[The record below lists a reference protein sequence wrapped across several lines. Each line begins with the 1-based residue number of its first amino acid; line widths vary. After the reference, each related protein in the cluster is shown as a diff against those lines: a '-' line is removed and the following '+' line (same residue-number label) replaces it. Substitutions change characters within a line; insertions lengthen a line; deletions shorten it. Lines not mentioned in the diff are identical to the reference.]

1 MSITDEGWPIRWIDT
16 HCHPDDLLNSG
27 KIDEAWQRSQMA
39 GVEHWIAIGTQ
50 ESDGL
55 LYANAAERYDFI
67 SYTVGVHPLNI
78 SSISL
83 GALEKIIASWDGHLT
98 RRGFVGVGEIGLD
111 YSRLPESLAERET
124 TIRLQKE
131 SFEMQLK
138 WAVRHHIPIVLHAR
152 DSFGDVMDILKYAE
166 VNADKVVFHCF
177 TEGPEEICRLN
188 ACGMCASFTGIVTFK
203 NAKNVREALKMQG
216 IERLMIET
224 DAPYL
229 APFPHRGKIN
239 EPAYLS
245 LVAQY
250 IAQYLG
256 ISISELARHLEY
268 NATAFFGLQT
278 KSQKNEKIATN

>member
-1 MSITDEGWPIRWIDT
+1 MSTTDEDRPIRWIDT

-27 KIDEAWQRSQMA
+27 KIDEAWKRSQRA

-50 ESDGL
+50 ESDIW
-55 LYANAAERYDFI
+55 LYANAAEKYDFI
-67 SYTVGVHPLNI
+67 SYTVGIHPLNA

-83 GALEKIIASWDGHLT
+83 EILERIVDSWDEHLT
-98 RRGFVGVGEIGLD
+98 RKGFVGVGEIGLD
-111 YSRLPESLAERET
+111 YSRLPGASAEREA
-124 TIRLQKE
+124 TIHLQKE

-152 DSFGDVMDILKYAE
+152 DSFDDVMDILKRAD

-188 ACGMCASFTGIVTFK
+188 ACGMRASFTGIVTFK
-203 NAKNVREALKMQG
+203 NAENVREALKLQG

-229 APFPHRGKIN
+229 ATVPHRGKVN
-239 EPAYLS
+239 EPAYLP
-245 LVAQY
+245 LVAEY

-256 ISISELARHLEY
+256 VSLLELARHLEH
-268 NATAFFGLQT
+268 NSKEFFGLWALD
-278 KSQKNEKIATN
+278 KISRN